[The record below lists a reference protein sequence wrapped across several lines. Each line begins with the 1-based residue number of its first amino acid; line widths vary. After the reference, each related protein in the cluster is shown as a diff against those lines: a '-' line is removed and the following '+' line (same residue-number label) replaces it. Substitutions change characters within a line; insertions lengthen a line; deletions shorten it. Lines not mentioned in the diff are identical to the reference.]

1 MDKYDSYYDYEVE
14 NHSTGFDEPRQVQ
27 VNIPKHIDLKLTFP
41 ILKIMKKI
49 KNIVVPTDFSE
60 TARNAFNYAK
70 EFAPRIGATITL
82 ANVKEYLLPTS
93 ELAITVNPLY
103 SEGETLEAYNNFIT
117 DGMTNKGTQTL
128 NHPIKTQTIGGS
140 PADSL
145 IELSDNKETDLMVIG
160 ASGLKDFITHLMGTT
175 SLSVA
180 KNAHCPVLLIPQNT
194 AWQPIKNI
202 MYACNY
208 FSISPKMVKE
218 INDFALLVHAKIHF
232 VHVDDVEK
240 KVEKEADELNWDELF
255 IMTDNKL
262 RFETHYI
269 YGENKIEELKNYV
282 QKNRIDLMAFVS
294 RKKGFWENLFSKS
307 VIQEIAFAGIPKP
320 MLVLHPED

>member
-1 MDKYDSYYDYEVE
+1 MDRHEYYDDFEVK
-14 NHSTGFDEPRQVQ
+14 NYTNGFDESYRNP
-27 VNIPKHIDLKLTFP
+27 VNLLRPIEFKLTFP
-41 ILKIMKKI
+41 ILKIMRKI

-70 EFAPRIGATITL
+70 EFAPRIGATITV

-103 SEGETLEAYNNFIT
+103 SEGETMEAFNNFIA
-117 DGMTNKGTQTL
+117 DGITNKATQTL
-128 NHPIKTQTIGGS
+128 KRPIKTQTLGGS

-145 IELSDNKETDLMVIG
+145 IELSDNKETDLIVIG
-160 ASGLKDFITHLMGTT
+160 ASGLKDFITRLMGTT

-218 INDFALLVHAKIHF
+218 INDFALLVKAKIHF
-232 VHVDDVEK
+232 VHIDDVEK

-269 YGENKIEELKNYV
+269 YGENKIEELKKYV
-282 QKNRIDLMAFVS
+282 YKNKIDLMTFVS
-294 RKKGFWENLFSKS
+294 RKKDFWENLFSKS

-320 MLVLHPED
+320 MLVLHPDD